1 MDETQHWMEAL
12 PPTKPDAVWKELTIR
27 ASNEGLKEDG
37 ATTYWWAISTR
48 SGCVAGSKS
57 WGLSYNTLG
66 AVFLSSGSGHTFQ
79 RQKSIREH
87 SLYSST

>member
-1 MDETQHWMEAL
+1 MGKL
-12 PPTKPDAVWKELTIR
+12 PKHPLVVCGTFWKKLTIK

-57 WGLSYNTLG
+57 WGLSYNPLG
-66 AVFLSSGSGHTFQ
+66 AVFLSSGSWSHLSMS
-79 RQKSIREH
+79 KIN
-87 SLYSST
+87 